1 MNQSAPA
8 EALTS
13 KYWTGLS
20 LMTMPAVIV
29 VTGMIIFSQGGGAGL
44 DITFPF
50 IVILLCYPLVVMA
63 ELFVL
68 VMWAWSWFTLGRNP
82 RAMLLVLAI
91 AHVVAVG
98 MAYKGIGIIII
109 T

>member
-1 MNQSAPA
+1 MGSAKKMLA
-8 EALTS
+8 WITLLTQPS
-13 KYWTGLS
+13 YLDGVRTLNRS
-20 LMTMPAVIV
+20 LQNTR
-29 VTGMIIFSQGGGAGL
+29 SR
-44 DITFPF
+44 
-50 IVILLCYPLVVMA
+50 YPLVVMA